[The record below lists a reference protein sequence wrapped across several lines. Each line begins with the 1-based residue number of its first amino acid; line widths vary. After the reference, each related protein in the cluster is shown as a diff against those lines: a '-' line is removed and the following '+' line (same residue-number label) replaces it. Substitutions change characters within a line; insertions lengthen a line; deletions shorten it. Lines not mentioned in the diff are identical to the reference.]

1 MKKITLLI
9 MLTISF
15 GYAQDLPFDFETSPV
30 TADMVGFDGGVIT
43 VEAVV
48 APQSTGNTSTKLAKF
63 VKGAGQVW
71 AGAKIVLDTPVD
83 FSTDSNIEAR
93 IYTIA
98 PVGTKIEFKA
108 IFCAII
114 ILSYL

>member
-15 GYAQDLPFDFETSPV
+15 SYAQDLPFDFETSPV

-48 APQSTGNTSTKLAKF
+48 APQSTGNTSAKLAKF
-63 VKGAGQVW
+63 VNPLHNHSSLRQQRAGQ
-71 AGAKIVLDTPVD
+71 GH
-83 FSTDSNIEAR
+83 AR
-93 IYTIA
+93 SKT
-98 PVGTKIEFKA
+98 
-108 IFCAII
+108 
-114 ILSYL
+114 LSFTE